1 MFSLSGHVAETVPFS
16 ALPDTKLGRKAAGTE
31 ESYY

>member
-1 MFSLSGHVAETVPFS
+1 MFSLGEQVAETVPFF
-16 ALPDTKLGRKAAGTE
+16 ALPDAKLGRKAAGTE